1 MTQLESVII
10 ELCRRELDL
19 HAYRMCNVG
28 YTGVWSNDQKIAALG
43 VHCKRYVTYHGLA
56 LNCNVDLSWFDRIVP
71 CGIQDKAVTSLSR
84 LLGREVTVEEM
95 SPLLVSSFQSAFQAS
110 LRVRSPQDT
119 SQMLR
124 QVLGRATD

>member
-56 LNCNVDLSWFDRIVP
+56 LNCNVDLSWFDQIVP
-71 CGIQDKAVTSLSR
+71 CGIEDKAVTSLSR

-95 SPLLVSSFQSAFQAS
+95 SPLLVNSFERAFQAS
-110 LRVRSPQDT
+110 LRVRSRQDT

-124 QVLGRATD
+124 QVLGDAGD